1 MSDPV
6 QAEVSYPSP
15 VFAVSVQT
23 AAGFPVTLPESP
35 APEVET
41 NDPVSVSV
49 NFPNAGPTNVLVM
62 PAMGPQGPEGPAGET
77 GPQGPAGPA
86 GANGAAGAAG
96 PAGANAQVQV
106 LTLAAYLAL
115 TPEQQMNGTWYLI
128 PKT

>member
-15 VFAVSVQT
+15 FFAVSVQT

-49 NFPNAGPTNVLVM
+49 NFPNAGPASVLVM
-62 PAMGPQGPEGPAGET
+62 PAM

-96 PAGANAQVQV
+96 AAGANAQVQV

>member
-49 NFPNAGPTNVLVM
+49 NFPNAGPANVLVM
-62 PAMGPQGPEGPAGET
+62 PAMGPQGPA
-77 GPQGPAGPA
+77 GPAGPA
-86 GANGAAGAAG
+86 GTNGAAGAAG
-96 PAGANAQVQV
+96 AAGANAQVQV

-115 TPEQQMNGTWYLI
+115 TPEQQTNGTWYLI